1 MSMELI
7 KPGINVDF
15 VGKTK
20 YAMALSAILIIIGIG
35 AIIFHGGLNLGI
47 DFAGGSII
55 QVKFSKNVTADQIRT
70 ALQST
75 ELENSTIQQFGSP
88 NEFLIRTHESFS
100 DQKILSTNVEQP
112 LTTAF
117 NKDYEIRRVEV
128 VGAKVGADFT
138 RKAIIAVV
146 LSWLAILIYVTWRF
160 EFRYAA
166 GGILALVH
174 DTLIV
179 IGAVA
184 FMNMEFT
191 ISIVAALVFVI
202 GFSINDTIV
211 TLDRIREIVKRDPKQ
226 DLSNIINLAINETL
240 SRTILTSLTVFLT
253 LLALYILGGAVIR
266 DFAFALLVGTV
277 AGTYSTIYIACTSV
291 LFFEKLSP
299 AKLKRKK

>member
-15 VGKTK
+15 VGKMK
-20 YAMALSAILIIIGIG
+20 YAMALSAILIIVGIG
-35 AIIFHGGLNLGI
+35 SVIYHGGFNLGI

-55 QVKFSKNVTADQIRT
+55 QVKFSKNVSADSIR
-70 ALQST
+70 AAFKST
-75 ELENSTIQQFGSP
+75 KLENSTIQQFGA
-88 NEFLIRTHESFS
+88 NEFLIRTSESFS
-100 DQKILSTNVEQP
+100 DQKTLAVNVEQP
-112 LTTAF
+112 LTAAF
-117 NKDYEIRRVEV
+117 SKDYEIRRVEV
-128 VGAKVGADFT
+128 VGAKVSSDF
-138 RKAIIAVV
+138 RSKAIIAVI

-179 IGAVA
+179 VGAVSV
-184 FMNMEFT
+184 FNMEFT
-191 ISIVAALVFVI
+191 INILAALVFVI

-211 TLDRIREIVKRDPKQ
+211 TLDRIREIVKRNPKQ
-226 DLSNIINLAINETL
+226 TLGDIINLAINETL
-240 SRTILTSLTVFLT
+240 SRTILTSLTVFFT
-253 LLALYILGGAVIR
+253 LLALYIFGGAVIR

-291 LFFEKLSP
+291 LLFEN
-299 AKLKRKK
+299 LKISKMKRNK